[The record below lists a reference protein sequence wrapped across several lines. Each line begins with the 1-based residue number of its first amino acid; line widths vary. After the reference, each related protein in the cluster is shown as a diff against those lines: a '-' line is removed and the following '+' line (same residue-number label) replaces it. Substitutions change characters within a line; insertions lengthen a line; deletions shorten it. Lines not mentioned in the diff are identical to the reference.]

1 MFWAGAAGCVVLAG
15 IAIWGDR
22 RRQQRIDLDRVGWAP
37 WPTVLIFALLGSA
50 VLVAFAL
57 WSD

>member
-15 IAIWGDR
+15 IAIWADR

-37 WPTVLIFALLGSA
+37 WSPVLILALLAAA
-50 VLVAFAL
+50 VLAAL
-57 WSD
+57 ALRSD